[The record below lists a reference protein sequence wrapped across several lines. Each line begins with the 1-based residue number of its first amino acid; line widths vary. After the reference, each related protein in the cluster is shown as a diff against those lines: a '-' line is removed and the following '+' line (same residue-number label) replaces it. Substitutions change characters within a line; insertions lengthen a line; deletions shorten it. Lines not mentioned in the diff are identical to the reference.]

1 MHDVE
6 MPLTGHLEEL
16 RSRLLRGVLALL
28 AGFAASYAFSERI
41 ITFMEIPL
49 VRGAPGAKL
58 NYFSLMEPFITHLK
72 AAFFTGLLLALPVIF
87 FQLYRFA
94 APGLLPKERR
104 YIIPFVCFG
113 TLFFLAGAALAFT
126 IVLPYAVEFFLH
138 FDPTL
143 VATLNVSKYLSF
155 SIRMMI
161 AFGVIF
167 QLPLA
172 VFILARLGLVSP
184 QMLARNRRYALLA
197 AFVFGAV
204 LTPPDPVTQCL
215 MATPLLLMYELSIWV
230 ARLFYRG
237 NATSGEAEEEE
248 EETATT
254 PQV

>member
-1 MHDVE
+1 MPDVE

-16 RSRLLRGVLALL
+16 RSRLLRAVAALL
-28 AGFAASYAFSERI
+28 VGFAASYAFSERI

-49 VRGAPGAKL
+49 KRGAPGAAL

-94 APGLLPKERR
+94 APGLLAKERR
-104 YIIPFVCFG
+104 YVIPFVLFA
-113 TLFFLAGAALAFT
+113 TLFFLAGTALAFT

-138 FDPTL
+138 YDPTL
-143 VATLNVSKYLSF
+143 VATLNVSKYLGF

-161 AFGVIF
+161 AFGLVF
-167 QLPLA
+167 QMPVV
-172 VFILARLGLVSP
+172 VFVLTRLGLLPPEV
-184 QMLARNRRYALLA
+184 LARNRRYALLV

-215 MATPLLLMYELSIWV
+215 MAVPLLVMYELSVWI
-230 ARLFYRG
+230 ARIFYRG
-237 NATSGEAEEEE
+237 RATETPD
-248 EETATT
+248 EETAAT
-254 PQV
+254 PQQP

>member
-1 MHDVE
+1 MPDVE
-6 MPLTGHLEEL
+6 MPLTGHLSEL
-16 RSRLLRGVLALL
+16 RSRLLWAVLALL
-28 AGFAASYAFSERI
+28 IGFAASYAFSERI

-49 VRGAPGAKL
+49 NRGAPGAAL

-72 AAFFTGLLLALPVIF
+72 AAFFAGLLLSLPVIF

-94 APGLLPKERR
+94 APGLLAKERR

-126 IVLPYAVEFFLH
+126 VVLPYAVEFFLH

-143 VATLNVSKYLSF
+143 VATLNVSNYLGF

-167 QLPLA
+167 QLPLV
-172 VFILARLGLVSP
+172 VFILSRLGLVTP
-184 QMLARNRRYALLA
+184 QMLSRNRRYALLI
-197 AFVFGAV
+197 AFVIAAV
-204 LTPPDPVTQCL
+204 LTPPDPITQCL

-230 ARLFYRG
+230 ARVFYRG
-237 NATSGEAEEEE
+237 GTAETPE
-248 EETATT
+248 EETLAT
-254 PQV
+254 PEQP

>member
-1 MHDVE
+1 MPDVE

-72 AAFFTGLLLALPVIF
+72 AAFFVGLLLALPVIF

-94 APGLLPKERR
+94 APGLLPRERR

-161 AFGVIF
+161 AFGLVF
-167 QLPLA
+167 QLPVV
-172 VFILARLGLVSP
+172 VFILTRLGILPPEV
-184 QMLARNRRYALLA
+184 LARNRRYALLV
-197 AFVFGAV
+197 AFIFGAL
-204 LTPPDPVTQCL
+204 LTPPDPVTQSL
-215 MATPLLLMYELSIWV
+215 MAVPLLVMYELSVWV
-230 ARLFYRG
+230 ARIFYRG
-237 NATSGEAEEEE
+237 QATPDTGEGDGAGEA
-248 EETATT
+248 TP